1 METLKQ
7 QVERFLSVS
16 YGSGYGYGSG
26 SGDGYDSGYGYG
38 SGSGDGYGDG
48 SGDGDGY
55 GYGSGSGDGYG
66 DGSGDGDGDGSGYG
80 DGDGSGDGYG
90 YGSGYGS
97 GDGDGSGYGDG
108 DGSGDGYGYGY
119 GSGSGDGYGDGSGIS
134 SFNGEKVHK
143 IDDVNT
149 IIRSIH
155 GDVAQG
161 YILNR
166 DLTTTPCYVVK
177 EEDVFAHGAT
187 LHEAHAALQEKL
199 FEELSPEQ
207 RVEKFK
213 ETFPDFTAKI
223 DAMVLFD
230 WHHKLTGSCEMG
242 RRQFARD
249 HDIDLDHDKFTVL
262 EFIKL
267 TENSYGGGT
276 IKMLRQ

>member
-1 METLKQ
+1 MEVLKQ
-7 QVERFLSVS
+7 RVERFLSVS
-16 YGSGYGYGSG
+16 DGYGSGYGDGYGSGYGSGYGYSDGSG
-26 SGDGYDSGYGYG
+26 SGS
-38 SGSGDGYGDG
+38 
-48 SGDGDGY
+48 
-55 GYGSGSGDGYG
+55 
-66 DGSGDGDGDGSGYG
+66 
-80 DGDGSGDGYG
+80 G

-97 GDGDGSGYGDG
+97 GDGYGV
-108 DGSGDGYGYGY
+108 
-119 GSGSGDGYGDGSGIS
+119 S
-134 SFNGEKVHK
+134 SFNGEKVHR
-143 IDDVNT
+143 IDSVNT

-161 YILNR
+161 YILNQ
-166 DLTTTPCYVVK
+166 DFTTTPCYVVK
-177 EEDVFAHGAT
+177 EEDMFAHGAT

-267 TENSYGGGT
+267 TENAYGGGI